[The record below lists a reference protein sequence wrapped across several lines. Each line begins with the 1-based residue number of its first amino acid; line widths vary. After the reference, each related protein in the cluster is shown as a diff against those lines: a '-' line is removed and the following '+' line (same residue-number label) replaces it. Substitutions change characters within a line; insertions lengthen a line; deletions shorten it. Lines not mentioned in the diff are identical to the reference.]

1 MTIVVRRPAIVSS
14 IAAPVVFLGGMAI
27 AQAAS
32 PEFDPMRQTI
42 SELAALDAPTAAF
55 MTTVFVL
62 TGLCHLV
69 TGFFATGLALP
80 GRVALMLG
88 GLLSFG
94 VAAFPLPTAAG
105 TSDLHR
111 LFAGVGF
118 LVFTF
123 WPVLGLR
130 RAPGYPWIVRP
141 WGAALSTAL
150 LAVFSL
156 WFLAVWSQ
164 PELGYVGVVERACGF
179 TQSVWPAVVVI
190 ALVVAGRREV
200 GHT

>member
-1 MTIVVRRPAIVSS
+1 MTTLVRRPAIVSS
-14 IAAPVVFLGGMAI
+14 IAAPVIFLGGMVV
-27 AQAAS
+27 AQAVS
-32 PEFDPMRQTI
+32 PEFDPVRQTI
-42 SELAALDAPTAAF
+42 SELAALDAPSAAF
-55 MTTVFVL
+55 MTTIFVL

-69 TGFFATGLALP
+69 TGSFATGLALP
-80 GRVALMLG
+80 GRIALMLG

-123 WPVLGLR
+123 WPLLGLR
-130 RAPGYPWIVRP
+130 RGPRYPWLVRP
-141 WGAALSTAL
+141 LGAALTTAL

-156 WFLAVWSQ
+156 WFLAVWAQ
-164 PELGYVGVVERACGF
+164 PELGYVGMVERVCGLA
-179 TQSVWPAVVVI
+179 QSVWPAVVVI
-190 ALVVAGRREV
+190 TLAVAQRREV